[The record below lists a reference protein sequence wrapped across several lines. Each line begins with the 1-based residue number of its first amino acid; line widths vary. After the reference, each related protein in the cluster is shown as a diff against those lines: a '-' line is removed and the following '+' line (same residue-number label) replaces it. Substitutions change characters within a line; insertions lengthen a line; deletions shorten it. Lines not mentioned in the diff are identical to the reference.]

1 VIRIGCISAF
11 LHRARRPLA
20 VGALAIAAAPQ
31 AAWAQTP
38 GPTLDLRPGQE
49 MTFAVTIVDSRV
61 TLGPARVSKPG
72 TAQPKEGEITI
83 AVVKQ
88 GLSPY
93 ADLTVSEKT
102 ATPIDFVATGLIG
115 NIKIDE
121 VELCGRL
128 DAPLSKHIG
137 SASWRISLSRFA
149 VHQSGP
155 GCP

>member
-1 VIRIGCISAF
+1 VIRIRCISAF
-11 LHRARRPLA
+11 LHRARGPLA
-20 VGALAIAAAPQ
+20 VGALAVAAAPQ
-31 AAWAQTP
+31 AAWAQTL

-93 ADLTVSEKT
+93 ADLRVSEKT

-128 DAPLSKHIG
+128 DAPLSTRIG
-137 SASWRISLSRFA
+137 SASWRISLNRFA